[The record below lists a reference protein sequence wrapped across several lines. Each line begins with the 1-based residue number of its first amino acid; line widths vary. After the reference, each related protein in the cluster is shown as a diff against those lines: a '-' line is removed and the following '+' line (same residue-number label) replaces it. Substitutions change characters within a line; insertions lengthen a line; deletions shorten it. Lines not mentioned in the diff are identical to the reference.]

1 MLELAETI
9 REMTGS
15 RSELIHQP
23 LPADDPRQRQPD
35 IRLAR
40 EQLGWEPRIDLADG
54 LKPTIAYFAALLQKT
69 PPRHRA

>member
-1 MLELAETI
+1 
-9 REMTGS
+9 MTGS

-40 EQLGWEPRIDLADG
+40 EQLGWEPRIPLAEG
-54 LKPTIAYFAALLQKT
+54 LQPTIAYFATLLHKT